1 MAAWTWAVAALLAGP
16 LAATRHPAPAP
27 APAPAPLIR
36 HTKDLSI
43 WIDEDQVPSSRS
55 TLLGLYR
62 VFCLN

>member
-16 LAATRHPAPAP
+16 LAATRHPAP

-55 TLLGLYR
+55 LLLGIYT
-62 VFCLN
+62 VFCID